1 MNSETTEEKNKQKND
16 PEEKN
21 GPELSL
27 VERVEGL
34 MDRENKLESE
44 LADTRDSHL
53 RLRAEFDN
61 FRKRKNR
68 EAQEIVK
75 NANEN
80 LIADLLWV
88 LDDFDLAMKSAR
100 ETDGEGSIIAGIE
113 IIIRKFTDILS
124 KYELS
129 EIDAQD
135 KDFDPQVHE
144 ALAFTP
150 SEDTEKEVVA
160 EVFQKGYMLND
171 RVLRPAKVRVAG
183 PPKTK
188 D

>member
-1 MNSETTEEKNKQKND
+1 MKSETSTEKKEQNKSEDKDNS
-16 PEEKN
+16 K
-21 GPELSL
+21 ELSL
-27 VERVEGL
+27 VERIEIL

-44 LADTRDSHL
+44 LTDTRDSHL

-100 ETDGEGSIIAGIE
+100 ETEGAEGIIAGIE

-124 KYELS
+124 KYGLS

-144 ALAFTP
+144 ALTFTP
-150 SEDTEKEVVA
+150 SEDAEKEVVA

-183 PPKTK
+183 PKKTK

>member
-1 MNSETTEEKNKQKND
+1 
-16 PEEKN
+16 
-21 GPELSL
+21 
-27 VERVEGL
+27 
-34 MDRENKLESE
+34 
-44 LADTRDSHL
+44 
-53 RLRAEFDN
+53 
-61 FRKRKNR
+61 
-68 EAQEIVK
+68 
-75 NANEN
+75 
-80 LIADLLWV
+80 V